1 MDTINIKVLN
11 PACITLL
18 EDLEKLQLITI
29 HRDDKVN
36 NPSKNFI
43 DLVQKLR
50 SKSNILPSMDEIT
63 AEVEQQR
70 AEMYAF
76 STEESKGNN

>member
-1 MDTINIKVLN
+1 MDTINIKLLN

-18 EDLEKLQLITI
+18 EDMEKLQLITI

-36 NPSKNFI
+36 NPSNNFI
-43 DLVQKLR
+43 DFVQKIR

-70 AEMYAF
+70 AEM
-76 STEESKGNN
+76 EI